1 MAMARKTLA
10 LVALFFMAQAD
21 AEVINTSVK
30 RVLDL
35 TKHVV
40 RVQTD
45 IQFVDAD
52 ADTTEYVF
60 GIPKEQEQHLAQLAA
75 KCGKTPCEV
84 VAATH
89 VDANAH
95 PDVAQYT
102 VVLKDSVAKGAV
114 GHIKLTS
121 YFTHVL
127 TPFPAE
133 IAQKEEQLV
142 VYEDSH
148 VLISPY
154 KTETQTTK
162 VKLPSGRVESF
173 SEIAPVARKG
183 SAITYG
189 PYANVEPF
197 SGEGKSLR
205 VHFKNHSPFLT
216 VTNLVRE
223 LEVSMWGRVSVEEVY
238 DLLHT
243 GAKLKGGF
251 SRYDYTAQNERGAS
265 FHDMHA
271 TLPKDAVNVYY
282 RDQIGNVSTSR
293 LRMTST
299 RQELAFQSRFPLF
312 GGWKTQWYLGYS
324 VPTHSVLARDG
335 EKFKLEMDFST
346 SIDGAAVDDLTVKVI
361 LPEGATNV
369 QVNLPFAVD
378 SLSDATRQT
387 YLDTPLV
394 GRPVLIISKKNVIAA
409 HNVPF
414 EVTFDFPQTFML
426 HEPLLL
432 VGGFL
437 VFFVICM
444 LLFRLDMSLISSS
457 KKSDANKKKTE

>member
-1 MAMARKTLA
+1 M
-10 LVALFFMAQAD
+10 
-21 AEVINTSVK
+21 
-30 RVLDL
+30 LDL

-45 IQFVDAD
+45 IHFVDAEQ
-52 ADTTEYVF
+52 DTNEYVF
-60 GIPKEQEQHLAQLAA
+60 AIPKNKDTHLAQVAA
-75 KCGKTPCEV
+75 KCGKTACEV
-84 VAATH
+84 VPATH
-89 VDANAH
+89 VDARD
-95 PDVAQYT
+95 DVAQYT
-102 VVLKDSVAKGAV
+102 VVLKNSVAKGDV

-121 YFTHVL
+121 YFTRVL
-127 TPFPAE
+127 TPYPE
-133 IAQKEEQLV
+133 EVTQKDEQLV

-148 VLISPY
+148 VLLSPY
-154 KTETQTTK
+154 VTETQTTK
-162 VKLPSGRVESF
+162 VKLPSGRIESF
-173 SEIAPVARKG
+173 STVEPVSRKG

-189 PYANVEPF
+189 PYTQTEPF
-197 SGEGKSLR
+197 AGDVASLR

-223 LEVSMWGRVSVEEVY
+223 LEVSMWGRVSVEEVF

-251 SRYDYTAQNERGAS
+251 SRYEYTAQNERGAS
-265 FHDMHA
+265 FYDLQ
-271 TLPKDAVNVYY
+271 TYLPKDAVNVYY

-293 LRMTST
+293 LRETST
-299 RQELAFQSRFPLF
+299 RQELAFQPRFPIF

-324 VPTHSVLARDG
+324 VPTHSVLSRSGD
-335 EKFKLEMDFST
+335 KFKLEMDFST
-346 SIDGAAVDDLTVKVI
+346 ALEGAAVDDLTVKVI
-361 LPEGATNV
+361 LPEGSTNV

-378 SLSDATRQT
+378 SMTDTTRQT

-394 GRPVLIISKKNVIAA
+394 GRPVIVIRKSNVIAA

-432 VGGFL
+432 VGGFFAFFL
-437 VFFVICM
+437 VCM
-444 LLFRLDMSLISSS
+444 VLFRLDVSLLSSS
-457 KKSDANKKKTE
+457 KTAAPKRKTE